1 VNSKESD
8 EKPMQFIERIYVAY
22 KSSFAGINNE
32 VWWLSLV
39 MLINRSGAM
48 VIPFMSLYL
57 TTALGFTLTQAGFVM
72 GAYGL
77 GSILGAY
84 LGGELTDRFGSYR
97 VQLVSLAGGGT
108 IVFSLIFLKSFESI
122 VSAVFLF
129 ALISDTLRPA
139 NSVAVSH
146 FSDESNRV
154 RSFSLMRLA
163 INLGFSIGPALGGL
177 ISGMA
182 GFKWI
187 FLVDSITCFGALY
200 ILKKY
205 IPSSSVVIAETE
217 KITPNSSSIA
227 TAYKDYYYLIFI
239 VLVMLYG
246 TIFFQFFSSIP
257 VFWKIGNSFNEIK
270 IGLLLGL
277 NGLLIALFEMPLV
290 RWMQKKYP
298 HYNTIPLAFGLLG
311 ISYICL
317 MIPDFALPAAVLFIV
332 LLSLSE
338 MLSMPFMLNF
348 SINRASEERKGQYM
362 ALYSI
367 AYGLAHIA
375 APVVGMRYAERFGF
389 DPLFVLLGCISLAG
403 TISFW
408 LFFRQNKKGQ

>member
-1 VNSKESD
+1 
-8 EKPMQFIERIYVAY
+8 
-22 KSSFAGINNE
+22 
-32 VWWLSLV
+32 
-39 MLINRSGAM
+39 M

>member
-1 VNSKESD
+1 
-8 EKPMQFIERIYVAY
+8 MQIIRKIYSEY
-22 KSSFAGINNE
+22 KSSFAGINKE

-57 TTALGFTLTQAGFVM
+57 TTALEFTLSQAGFVM

-77 GSILGAY
+77 GSILGAF
-84 LGGELTDRFGSYR
+84 LGGELTDKFGSYR
-97 VQLVSLAGGGT
+97 VQLVSLTGGGST
-108 IVFSLIFLKSFESI
+108 VFTLIFLESFESI
-122 VSAVFLF
+122 VVAVFLF

-139 NSVAVSH
+139 NSVAVSQ
-146 FSDESNRV
+146 FSEENNRV

-187 FLVDSITCFGALY
+187 FLVDSLTCFGALF

-205 IPSSSVVIAETE
+205 IPSKQNEPDKKEEFAQNPPSVV
-217 KITPNSSSIA
+217 S
-227 TAYKDYYYLIFI
+227 AYRDYYYLIFI
-239 VLVMLYG
+239 GLVMLYG

-257 VFWKIGNSFNEIK
+257 VFWKIDSSFNEIS

-290 RWMQKKYP
+290 RWMQKRYP
-298 HYNTIPLAFGLLG
+298 HHNTIPVAFGLLG

-317 MIPDFALPAAVLFIV
+317 MLHNFAFTAAVLFIV
-332 LLSLSE
+332 LLSVSE
-338 MLSMPFMLNF
+338 MLAMPFMLNF
-348 SINRASEERKGQYM
+348 SITRASEVRKGQYM

-389 DPLFVLLGCISLAG
+389 DPLFVLLGSISVLG

-408 LFFRQNKKGQ
+408 LFFRRNKKGQ

>member
-1 VNSKESD
+1 
-8 EKPMQFIERIYVAY
+8 MQFIERIYVAY